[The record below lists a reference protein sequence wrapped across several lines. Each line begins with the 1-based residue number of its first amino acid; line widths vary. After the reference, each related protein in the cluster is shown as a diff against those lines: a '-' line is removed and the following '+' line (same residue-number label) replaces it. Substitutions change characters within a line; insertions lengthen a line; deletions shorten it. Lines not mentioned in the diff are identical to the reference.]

1 MFVRILAHLVFA
13 PFYLCA
19 LFLGEPVL
27 GQQPSSDLALSPAGT
42 TAPTLASESS
52 SSVDLDIYLQAPD
65 SVSLQEPAA
74 LTLVT
79 AAGQLYRQGTTR
91 NGHLRWNEVAPMQY
105 GIQVVAPGF
114 EPAAQE
120 IDAHG
125 KGEVRVTV
133 QLRPRAA
140 GDKTY
145 PPVSTDPEVNYV
157 FGVYASRLGDWE
169 QAKTYWTKVLQ
180 LLPQHIPAIVSMG
193 EALLGENKASEA
205 AEYLERAANIDP
217 SYWRTQA
224 LLAEVSLRTGS
235 PAEAVQHA
243 ERAIELGQGEAASV
257 TPLLARALVAEATEV
272 LSAYLKD
279 HPGDVAA
286 KKQLA
291 GLNAPA
297 QVLMVEPLN
306 ADFGEKN
313 AATVF
318 ARPAPPPRLRES
330 RWLPPQVDENV
341 PPVEPGSACNLQEVL
356 QKAGQ
361 RIQEFVGN
369 VERFTATESLVHQT
383 INKSGDVSGTQ
394 KRQYDYMVS
403 IEEIQPELFDVE
415 EYRRGSSPA
424 DAPGGIITKGLP
436 ALVLIFHPYYAG
448 TFSMKCEGLANWNGK
463 RAWQI
468 YFRQKPDKP
477 NKIRSYKIGA
487 NSLPHPVPLKGRAWF
502 VEDSYQIVGLQ
513 TDLIDALPDIR
524 LTVDHAA
531 IVYGPVH
538 FSSRGVDMWL
548 PQTAELY
555 SESRGK
561 RFHRRL
567 NFSNYLLFAVDDR
580 QKISPPNISP

>member
-1 MFVRILAHLVFA
+1 M
-13 PFYLCA
+13 
-19 LFLGEPVL
+19 
-27 GQQPSSDLALSPAGT
+27 
-42 TAPTLASESS
+42 
-52 SSVDLDIYLQAPD
+52 
-65 SVSLQEPAA
+65 
-74 LTLVT
+74 VT

-133 QLRPRAA
+133 QLRPRAG
-140 GDKTY
+140 GDKAY
-145 PPVSTDPEVNYV
+145 PSVSDDPEVNYV

-180 LLPQHIPAIVSMG
+180 LLPDHIPAMVSMG

-341 PPVEPGSACNLQEVL
+341 PPVEPGSACNLDEVL

-383 INKSGDVSGTQ
+383 INKSGGVSGTQ

-448 TFSMKCEGLANWNGK
+448 TFSRFIFARNPTNRTKFAPTK
-463 RAWQI
+463 SARTA
-468 YFRQKPDKP
+468 
-477 NKIRSYKIGA
+477 
-487 NSLPHPVPLKGRAWF
+487 
-502 VEDSYQIVGLQ
+502 
-513 TDLIDALPDIR
+513 R
-524 LTVDHAA
+524 LTRSLSKGGLGLWRTA
-531 IVYGPVH
+531 IK
-538 FSSRGVDMWL
+538 SW
-548 PQTAELY
+548 AC
-555 SESRGK
+555 
-561 RFHRRL
+561 RRT
-567 NFSNYLLFAVDDR
+567 
-580 QKISPPNISP
+580 

>member
-13 PFYLCA
+13 QFYLCA

-27 GQQPSSDLALSPAGT
+27 GQQPSSDLATNPAGT

-91 NGHLRWNEVAPMQY
+91 NGHLRWNKLAPMQY

-133 QLRPRAA
+133 QLRPHAG

-145 PPVSTDPEVNYV
+145 PPVSADPEVNYV

-180 LLPQHIPAIVSMG
+180 LLPDHAPAMVSMG

-235 PAEAVQHA
+235 AAEAVQHS
-243 ERAIELGQGEAASV
+243 ERAIELGRGEAASV

-279 HPGDVAA
+279 HPEDVAA
-286 KKQLA
+286 KKQLE

-297 QVLMVEPLN
+297 AVHAVEPLN
-306 ADFGEKN
+306 AELGERN
-313 AATVF
+313 AATMF
-318 ARPAPPPRLRES
+318 ARPAPRVRES
-330 RWLPPQVDENV
+330 RWLPPEVDESV
-341 PPVEPGSACNLQEVL
+341 PPV
-356 QKAGQ
+356 
-361 RIQEFVGN
+361 
-369 VERFTATESLVHQT
+369 
-383 INKSGDVSGTQ
+383 
-394 KRQYDYMVS
+394 
-403 IEEIQPELFDVE
+403 
-415 EYRRGSSPA
+415 
-424 DAPGGIITKGLP
+424 
-436 ALVLIFHPYYAG
+436 
-448 TFSMKCEGLANWNGK
+448 
-463 RAWQI
+463 
-468 YFRQKPDKP
+468 
-477 NKIRSYKIGA
+477 
-487 NSLPHPVPLKGRAWF
+487 
-502 VEDSYQIVGLQ
+502 
-513 TDLIDALPDIR
+513 
-524 LTVDHAA
+524 
-531 IVYGPVH
+531 
-538 FSSRGVDMWL
+538 
-548 PQTAELY
+548 
-555 SESRGK
+555 
-561 RFHRRL
+561 
-567 NFSNYLLFAVDDR
+567 
-580 QKISPPNISP
+580 